1 MNRPAHTVIYTHGG
15 GRLGNQ
21 VLRFAHWIAWT
32 RAQAGD
38 VEVLNLAFWPYAGF
52 FAQWRDRPGCVY
64 PRRAGRADRLARW
77 RAALPD
83 SLRKMG
89 EKSTRWPRLVQGAG
103 RWLPNWQAISLD
115 IVREE
120 SADLEDPALLA
131 RIKERPV
138 TTFCGWR
145 IACWQWVAE
154 QEAELR
160 GLFQPAPEFQ
170 QRAEEFIGRLRVR
183 HDVVIGVFIRQS
195 DYREWHEGRFHFS
208 AAQYAG
214 WMRQLLDLHAGR
226 QVAFVVASEVWQD
239 PVVFDGLP
247 VHFATGTPNRGGR
260 GFESWVELSLC
271 DFIVSPPSTFSATA
285 AFLGAVPLWPVGAAE
300 QTMAFDQI
308 IKDGMIGAARHPV
321 FTLAVK

>member
-1 MNRPAHTVIYTHGG
+1 MNTPAHTVIYTHGG

-21 VLRFAHWIAWT
+21 VMRFAHWIAWV

-38 VEVLNLAFWPYAGF
+38 VEVLNLSFWPYAGF
-52 FAQWRDRPGCVY
+52 FAGWRDHPGCVY
-64 PRRAGRADRLARW
+64 PVRTGRADRLAQW

-83 SLRKMG
+83 WLRDIS
-89 EKSTRWPRLVQGAG
+89 EKNTRWPRIVQAAG

-131 RIKERPV
+131 RIKARPV

-145 IACWQWVAE
+145 IACWQRVE
-154 QEAELR
+154 QQQAELR

-170 QRAEEFIGRLRVR
+170 QRAAEFIGRLRAQ
-183 HDVVIGVFIRQS
+183 HNVVIGVFIRQS
-195 DYREWHEGRFHFS
+195 DYREWHEGRFLFS
-208 AAQYAG
+208 ATQYAR

-226 QVAFVVASEVWQD
+226 QVAFVVASEVRQD
-239 PVVFDGLP
+239 PVVFAGLP
-247 VHFATGTPNRGGR
+247 VHFATGTPNQGGR

-285 AFLGAVPLWPVGAAE
+285 AFLGAVPLWPVGSAE

-321 FTLAVK
+321 FSLAVK